1 MIAKLTGRVD
11 SVGDDWLIVDVGG
24 VGYLVQSPSRVL
36 AVLQAG
42 APVSLRIETVVRED
56 AILLYGFLQAADQD
70 WFRLLTTVQG
80 VGAKAALGLLSVLT
94 ADALVAAIAS
104 GDRAALQRAP
114 GVGAKLATRVLTE
127 LKDKVGG
134 MVLGLAASRG
144 AKGDVV
150 SPAAGA
156 TADAVSGLV
165 NLGYS
170 PSDALRAVTVAAG
183 RLGDKVSVEALIRAG
198 LNEVVSGEV
207 RR

>member
-24 VGYLVQSPSRVL
+24 VGYLVFAPSRVL
-36 AVLQAG
+36 GALQAG

-56 AILLYGFLQAADQD
+56 AILLYGFLLAADRD

-80 VGAKAALGLLSVLT
+80 VGAKAALGMLSVLT
-94 ADALVAAIAS
+94 PDALIAAIAS

-114 GVGAKLATRVLTE
+114 SVGAKLATRVLTE
-127 LKDKVGG
+127 LKDKVAGF
-134 MVLGLAASRG
+134 VLGPAARAATAEAAS
-144 AKGDVV
+144 
-150 SPAAGA
+150 PTAGI
-156 TADAVSGLV
+156 TADAVSGLI

-183 RLGDKVSVEALIRAG
+183 RLGDKISVEALIRAG
-198 LNEVVSGEV
+198 LSEAASGEA

>member
-11 SVGDDWLIVDVGG
+11 SVSDDGLIVDVGG
-24 VGYLVQSPSRVL
+24 VGYLVHAPSRVL
-36 AVLQAG
+36 ASLQDG
-42 APVSLRIETVVRED
+42 APISLRIETVVRED
-56 AILLYGFLQAADQD
+56 AILLYGFLQAADQN

-80 VGAKAALGLLSVLT
+80 VGAKAALGILSVLT

-114 GVGAKLATRVLTE
+114 GVGAKLAARVLSE

-134 MVLGLAASRG
+134 IVLGVAAARAAAG
-144 AKGDVV
+144 EATT
-150 SPAAGA
+150 PAAGL

-170 PSDALRAVTVAAG
+170 PSDALRAVTAAAA
-183 RLGDKVSVEALIRAG
+183 RLGDQISVEALIRAG
-198 LNEVVSGEV
+198 LNEVTGEA

>member
-11 SVGDDWLIVDVGG
+11 SVGDDWIIVDVGG
-24 VGYLVQSPSRVL
+24 VGYLVQAPSRVL
-36 AVLQAG
+36 GALQVG

-56 AILLYGFLQAADQD
+56 AILLYGFLQSADQD

-80 VGAKAALGLLSVLT
+80 VGAKAALGMLSVLT

-134 MVLGLAASRG
+134 MVLGLAAGR
-144 AKGDVV
+144 ALKGEAV
-150 SPAAGA
+150 SPAAGL

-170 PSDALRAVTVAAG
+170 PSDALRAVTVAVG
-183 RLGDKVSVEALIRAG
+183 RLGDKASVEALIRAG
-198 LNEVVSGEV
+198 LNEVAGEL

>member
-11 SVGDDWLIVDVGG
+11 SVGEDWLIVDVGG
-24 VGYLVQSPSRVL
+24 VGYLVYAPSRVL
-36 AVLQAG
+36 AALQPG

-56 AILLYGFLQAADQD
+56 AFLLYGFLHATDQD

-80 VGAKAALGLLSVLT
+80 VGAKAALGLLSVLS
-94 ADALVAAIAS
+94 AEALIAAIAS

-127 LKDKVGG
+127 LKDKVAGF
-134 MVLGLAASRG
+134 VLGPAARAAGEAASPG
-144 AKGDVV
+144 AGL
-150 SPAAGA
+150 
-156 TADAVSGLV
+156 TADAVSGLI

-170 PSDALRAVTVAAG
+170 PSDALRAVTLAAG
-183 RLGDKVSVEALIRAG
+183 RLGDKISVEALIRAG
-198 LNEVVSGEV
+198 LNEAASGEV